1 MAKQKGLPTHRRLAA
16 LCTQIQ
22 PAMLEGTDLTR
33 IRQASSPSRHS
44 AKRKRAGRG
53 RAAQVMLPAGT
64 GKRGKSA
71 DSTALTR
78 TGQERSGRNAKEWAR
93 VDSMATDHAAPRAR
107 CRRLGSPL
115 MTIRGGPFFL
125 MLISETNRSPISA
138 AVGC

>member
-53 RAAQVMLPAGT
+53 RAAQVMLPVWDGE
-64 GKRGKSA
+64 GGKSA
-71 DSTALTR
+71 DSTDLTR
-78 TGQERSGRNAKEWAR
+78 TRPERSRQEREGSGLGCPPNGSGVGGWGRRWSPLA
-93 VDSMATDHAAPRAR
+93 AAPLVTANV
-107 CRRLGSPL
+107 LL
-115 MTIRGGPFFL
+115 
-125 MLISETNRSPISA
+125 SA
-138 AVGC
+138 L